1 MTVTDCFLVFFA
13 TLSCSAGLNVRT
25 QPNPLANSLS
35 AVSTEFQH
43 LRSAM
48 YCGQPQPIPILD
60 TRDDLGYLLEM
71 EKKQT
76 GVEVGVQAGVFAK
89 IMLSRWSSAKMYH
102 LVDLWAQQEHYDD
115 TANVHDAAQ
124 ADAMQAAQTNL
135 KEWKNTTHFM
145 KMPSL
150 EAAKTFEDNSL
161 DFVYLDARH
170 DYPSVKADIAAWW
183 PKLKSGG
190 ILSGHDF
197 EDASVGRKEGNTWK
211 LDPDG
216 NESPKYDAPELGPNG
231 KGIQAAVRA
240 AVLEFSKAT
249 GRQAVTTRRE
259 SSSASWMLR
268 K

>member
-1 MTVTDCFLVFFA
+1 
-13 TLSCSAGLNVRT
+13 
-25 QPNPLANSLS
+25 
-35 AVSTEFQH
+35 
-43 LRSAM
+43 
-48 YCGQPQPIPILD
+48 
-60 TRDDLGYLLEM
+60 M

-115 TANVHDAAQ
+115 GANVHDAAQ
-124 ADAMQAAQTNL
+124 ADTMQAARQNL

-145 KMPSL
+145 QMPSL
-150 EAAKTFEDNSL
+150 EAAKGFEDNSL

-190 ILSGHDF
+190 ILSGHDL
-197 EDASVGRKEGNTWK
+197 EDASDLAGSGVKEGNLWK

-216 NESPKYDAPELGPNG
+216 NESPQYDAPELGPNG
-231 KGIQAAVRA
+231 KGRQAAVRA

-259 SSSASWMLR
+259 SRYASWMLR